1 VLVVW
6 VLHRQLQALA
16 SPIRGAVVAVL
27 VLVTQA
33 AQAELGAVAMVALT
47 QVLMAHLA
55 QQTRV
60 VVLVAIDMP
69 QVPQAMAVL
78 V

>member
-1 VLVVW
+1 M
-6 VLHRQLQALA
+6 
-16 SPIRGAVVAVL
+16 AVL

-55 QQTRV
+55 QQTR
-60 VVLVAIDMP
+60 A
-69 QVPQAMAVL
+69 AVL
-78 V
+78 VVIGMRQLLQATAALA

>member
-1 VLVVW
+1 MLVVE
-6 VLHRQLQALA
+6 
-16 SPIRGAVVAVL
+16 VAVL
-27 VLVTQA
+27 ALVTRA
-33 AQAELGAVAMVALT
+33 AQAALGVVAMVALT

-60 VVLVAIDMP
+60 VVLVAIGMP

-78 V
+78 VL

>member
-1 VLVVW
+1 M
-6 VLHRQLQALA
+6 R
-16 SPIRGAVVAVL
+16 AVAVAVL
-27 VLVTQA
+27 VGATRV
-33 AQAELGAVAMVALT
+33 AQAVLGAVAMVALT

-60 VVLVAIDMP
+60 VVLVAIGMP

-78 V
+78 VL